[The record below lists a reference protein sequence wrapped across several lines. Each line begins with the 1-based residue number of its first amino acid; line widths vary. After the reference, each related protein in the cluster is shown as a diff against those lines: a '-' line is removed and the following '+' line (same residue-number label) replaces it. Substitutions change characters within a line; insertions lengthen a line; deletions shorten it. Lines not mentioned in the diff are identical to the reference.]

1 MKRLALSILAVGVA
15 AGTGMPTA
23 AQAIDFPNFGLGL
36 FKRKQKEEPVA
47 PPTQHY
53 VTTLQSDPDEQKRL
67 MAASG
72 LANADPRVDA
82 AVIPTLIHSL
92 QRDPSPLV
100 RSQAA
105 EVIGKLKPIYLH
117 AGLALQTAAQSD
129 PTDMVRK
136 ASKAALWE
144 YHLAGYRPAAG
155 IGGRNEQT
163 PEPPIANP
171 VPGVAI
177 QARPQVAAPVG
188 TTSTDFRP
196 IAVGMG
202 KGANFQQTVE
212 PPIAAIKVQPAPVTT
227 PILTPS
233 PRPVPTP
240 IPNPAPSSA
249 LPMPTIPGLPTAMPA
264 TAVPQTAPVPQLTP
278 SLAPTLTPPPV
289 SGKPN
294 PF

>member
-1 MKRLALSILAVGVA
+1 MKRIALSILAAGVA
-15 AGTGMPTA
+15 AGTSVPNT

-67 MAASG
+67 TAASG
-72 LANADPRVDA
+72 LVGADPRVDA
-82 AVIPTLIHSL
+82 AVIPTLISTL

-129 PTDMVRK
+129 PAESVRK
-136 ASKAALWE
+136 SAKAALWE
-144 YHLAGYRPAAG
+144 YHLAGYRPTAG
-155 IGGRNEQT
+155 IGGRKEQT
-163 PEPPIANP
+163 AEPPIANP

-177 QARPQVAAPVG
+177 QARPPVAAPVG
-188 TTSTDFRP
+188 TASTEFRP
-196 IAVGMG
+196 IAVGLG
-202 KGANFQQTVE
+202 KSASFQQTIE
-212 PPIAAIKVQPAPVTT
+212 PPIAAVPAQPT
-227 PILTPS
+227 
-233 PRPVPTP
+233 PVPTP
-240 IPNPAPSSA
+240 VPARSSS
-249 LPMPTIPGLPTAMPA
+249 LPMPAIPGLPTVMPA
-264 TAVPQTAPVPQLTP
+264 APAPVAAPVVP
-278 SLAPTLTPPPV
+278 SLTPPTVPV
-289 SGKPN
+289 KPG